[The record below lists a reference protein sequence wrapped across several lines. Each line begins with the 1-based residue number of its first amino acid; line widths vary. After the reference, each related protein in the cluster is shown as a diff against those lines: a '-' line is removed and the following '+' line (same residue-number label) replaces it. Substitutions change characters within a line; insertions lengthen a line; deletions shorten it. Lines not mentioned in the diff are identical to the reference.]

1 MGRSTILKLLLAVL
15 AAIAFVQPAAADTD
29 GSTAALIQ
37 SMLAG
42 GASAPAPTAPTPGTT
57 GAAFGKSASDLS
69 TLFGSVLTSAAALSQ
84 KIRPESDKLIF
95 GLGVITIVLA
105 AIRFS
110 ATHNPITAWVDLIEE
125 LVTLSLFCSC
135 YLAYT
140 SVGPAI
146 VSWFQTLAND
156 IGGGSVDL
164 GVNIAKLSGGFYDA
178 MVAEWHSRNIF
189 QIGSTIVDTLLLLI
203 AFAVLCLASVVFTFF
218 TNMGRLQGAIGIVV
232 GPIALAL
239 GASAYTRGYFKT
251 WLDYLVSAGMYFVVA
266 AAMTQLA
273 FQGVIAD
280 LQKYTAYGTTTN
292 ISGGYAVSMSLYIM
306 LMSFEIPS
314 IAKSIFG
321 GGAGAGGGG
330 MRVAASVAKG
340 AAGLGA

>member
-1 MGRSTILKLLLAVL
+1 MSRSTIFRLVL
-15 AAIAFVQPAAADTD
+15 VLFTALAFVRPAMADTD
-29 GSTAALIQ
+29 DSTSALIK
-37 SMLAG
+37 SMLAS
-42 GASAPAPTAPTPGTT
+42 GASAAAPTGPAAGTT
-57 GAAFGKSASDLS
+57 GAAIGQSASDLS
-69 TLFGSVLTSAAALSQ
+69 KLFGSVLTSAATLSQ
-84 KIRPESDKLIF
+84 KVRPESDKLIF

-110 ATHNPITAWVDLIEE
+110 ATHNPISAWVDLIEE

-146 VSWFQTLAND
+146 ISWFQTLAND

-164 GVNIAKLSGGFYDA
+164 GVNIAKLSGSFYDA
-178 MVAEWHSRNIF
+178 MVAEYHSRNIF
-189 QIGSTIVDTLLLLI
+189 QIGSTIVDTLLLGL
-203 AFAVLCLASVVFTFF
+203 AFAVLCVASVVFTFF

-251 WLDYLVSAGMYFVVA
+251 WLDYLISAGMYFVVA

-273 FQGVIAD
+273 FQGVITD
-280 LQKYTAYGTTTN
+280 LQTWTNAGTTTN
-292 ISGGYAVSMSLYIM
+292 ISGGYALSMSLYIL

-321 GGAGAGGGG
+321 GGAGAGSAGI
-330 MRVAASVAKG
+330 RTVASAAKG
-340 AAGLGA
+340 AAGLVG